1 MIKALVYDTTLIIHM
16 NNLVHNLNY
25 FKTLLQPT
33 TKIMVMV
40 KAFSYG
46 LGTFDVAKL
55 LEENNV
61 DYLGVANTFEGI
73 ELRKSGIK
81 LPIMVMK
88 PEVDSFDLVVEHEL
102 TPTIFSQHA
111 LNQLIETIDSNKP
124 FPISLK
130 IDTGM
135 HRLGFDENEIE
146 TLIETLSK
154 HPNLKI
160 ESIFT
165 HLAATED
172 SSEDAFTLHQI
183 NQFSNIANTIA
194 NQLNY
199 KFDKHVLN
207 SNGIVRFN
215 DYQMNMVRLGIGL
228 YGVSADEK
236 TQQNLLP
243 ASTLK
248 SKIAQI
254 KHIKKGETIGYNRV
268 GIATENTTIATIPVG
283 YADGLNRNL
292 SNGKW
297 SMIVNN
303 KKAPIIGNVCM
314 DMVMINVTK
323 IDCKVGDEAFI
334 FSEHNSI
341 TEMAK
346 CIGTIPYEILTSY
359 SPRVKRE
366 FKY

>member
-1 MIKALVYDTTLIIHM
+1 MKELIYDTTLEIHM
-16 NNLVHNLNY
+16 DNLVSNLNY
-25 FKTLLQPT
+25 FRSLLKPS

-46 LGTFDVAKL
+46 LGTYDVAKL
-55 LEENNV
+55 LEENKI

-81 LPIMVMK
+81 LPIMIMK
-88 PEVDSFDLVVEHEL
+88 PEVDSFDLVVEYQL
-102 TPTIFSQHA
+102 TPTIFSQQA
-111 LNQLIETIDSNKP
+111 LERLINTIDNSQP
-124 FPISLK
+124 LSISIK

-135 HRLGFDENEIE
+135 HRLGFDATEITE
-146 TLIETLSK
+146 LIKTLNANSF
-154 HPNLKI
+154 LKV
-160 ESIFT
+160 ESIFS
-165 HLAATED
+165 HLVAAENPNED
-172 SSEDAFTLHQI
+172 EFTQYQI
-183 NQFSNIANTIA
+183 IQFKNITDNISNH
-194 NQLNY
+194 LNY
-199 KFDKHVLN
+199 PIEKHILN

-215 DYQMNMVRLGIGL
+215 TAQMDMVRLGIGL
-228 YGVSADEK
+228 YGISSDEK
-236 TQQNLLP
+236 TQEKLLP

-254 KHIKKGETIGYNRV
+254 KHIKKGETVGYNRR
-268 GIATENTTIATIPVG
+268 GFASENITIATIPVG

-297 SMIVNN
+297 SMLINN
-303 KKAPIIGNVCM
+303 KKAPIVGNICM
-314 DMVMINVTK
+314 DMVMIDVTN
-323 IDCKVGDEAFI
+323 INCNVGDEALI
-334 FSEHNSI
+334 FSAKNTI

-359 SPRVKRE
+359 SPRVKRV